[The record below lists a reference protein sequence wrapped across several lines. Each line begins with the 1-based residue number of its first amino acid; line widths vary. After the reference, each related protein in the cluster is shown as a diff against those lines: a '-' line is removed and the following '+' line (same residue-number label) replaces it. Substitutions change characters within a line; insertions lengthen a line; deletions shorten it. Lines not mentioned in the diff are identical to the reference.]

1 MSSAFGRR
9 SLRSP
14 FRGLPREVAVLAA
27 VAFAVAVGFGV
38 VAPAIPEFARS
49 FGVGKTAAGA
59 VISAFALMRFV
70 SALGG
75 GKLVDVFG
83 ERLILAAGIFIVAVS
98 TGLAGLS
105 QTYVQLLVLRGLG
118 GIGSAM
124 FTISATS
131 LLFRVVDQGNRG
143 RAAGVFQSGFLI
155 GGMLGPLFGGFLT
168 EQSLR
173 LPFYTYAISLLAAGS
188 IGAVFLQSARLRPLT
203 PDVPGPDDPARS
215 ATPPTGAGSDQ
226 VDAGAEPRTDEL
238 RLTDAIRQRPYQ
250 AALAVN
256 FVAGFAV
263 FGVRASLIPLFVH
276 DALGEPA
283 KWTGIGFLCSSL
295 AQALMLVASGRIVD
309 TRGRRPAMI
318 VGSTLAA
325 AALLTMGLIETLPVF
340 LISMVALG
348 VAASFL
354 GTAPVA
360 VVGDLMRERSGRVV
374 AAFSMASDL
383 GAITGPVMAG
393 VIADRLSYAAALV
406 ACSAVMAVGVI
417 TALRMPETLRHPDR
431 VAAEP

>member
-1 MSSAFGRR
+1 
-9 SLRSP
+9 LHSP
-14 FRGLPREVAVLAA
+14 FQGLPREVAVLAA

-188 IGAVFLQSARLRPLT
+188 IGAVFLQSARLRPLA
-203 PDVPGPDDPARS
+203 PDARGPDDPPRS
-215 ATPPTGAGSDQ
+215 ATPSTGDGSDR
-226 VDAGAEPRTDEL
+226 VNAEAEPRTDEL
-238 RLTDAIRQRPYQ
+238 RLTDAVRQRPYQ

-295 AQALMLVASGRIVD
+295 AQALMLMVSGRIVD

-318 VGSTLAA
+318 VGSTLGA
-325 AALLTMGLIETLPVF
+325 AALLTMGLVETLPVF

-393 VIADRLSYAAALV
+393 VIADRLSYDAALV

-417 TALRMPETLRHPDR
+417 TALRMPETLQHPDR